1 MTEQEFQ
8 RWRASSVRNYAA
20 EHVKTGRSSE
30 EESLKRAR
38 EQFEKL
44 LPKGLATEGQHFYSI
59 EETTRGETI
68 GMIWVGIQDHGEGRQ
83 AFIYDFLID
92 EPFRRQGYGTQA
104 LRALELT
111 VAELGADTI
120 GLHVF
125 GHNHAAR
132 ALYEKAGYVTT
143 NVYMQ
148 KILKRGAPPRRNH
161 PEC

>member
-8 RWRASSVRNYAA
+8 RWHEASIRNYAA
-20 EHVKTGRSSE
+20 DHVKTGRWSE
-30 EESLKRAR
+30 EESLERAR

-44 LPKGLATEGQHFYSI
+44 LPKGLATEGQHLYSI
-59 EETTRGETI
+59 GETTRGETI

-83 AFIYDFLID
+83 AFIYDFLIH

-104 LRALELT
+104 LRALEPT
-111 VAELGADTI
+111 VAALGADTI

-125 GHNHAAR
+125 GHNQAAW

-148 KILKRGAPPRRNH
+148 KVLGAPLRQNH
-161 PEC
+161 PSV